1 MWSLRNAALKRSNPA
16 ASSETGG
23 DEGEL
28 KAGAHVGF
36 RKPGSKATQ

>member
-16 ASSETGG
+16 ASSKTGG

-28 KAGAHVGF
+28 KAGTHVGF